1 MFDRLLSVRLG
12 VVLVLLLSVTA
23 CAPAAPATP
32 TAPPP
37 KPTAQQPVAKPTE
50 KPAAA
55 PTAAEKVA
63 AKPTEKPASKAAF
76 DEKAVADFYRGKTVR
91 IIVGASPG
99 GGYDTYSRLIAKHM
113 GKYIPGN
120 PTVIV
125 ENMPGAGSIVAAN
138 HIYSAAPKD
147 GTVIGNIFGT
157 LVLEQL
163 FQTKGVEFDMGK
175 FHYLGVPAAEI
186 YLVILPKKVG
196 VTKME
201 DIMGPNGKQVVMG
214 GITGS
219 TVEHAPLL
227 LHNVFGANIK
237 VVTGYAGT
245 AKIRLAIDSGEVDGF
260 VNSWQSVKI
269 TNRED
274 VESGRWVVL
283 LQLTDKPLPDLP
295 GKVPTILDFAKTEE
309 QRRIL
314 LFGTNYPNVFGKPY
328 VVAPEVPA
336 DRVAALTEAFQKS
349 MADKE
354 LLADA
359 EKSKLE
365 IAPVSGS
372 EAKRLVVET
381 LAMPAKIK
389 ETLQKVMKPQG

>member
-1 MFDRLLSVRLG
+1 MFSRLLSARLG
-12 VVLVLLLSVTA
+12 VLSMLLLLSVAA

-50 KPAAA
+50 SPV
-55 PTAAEKVA
+55 AEKVA
-63 AKPTEKPASKAAF
+63 AKPTDKPAPKAAF
-76 DEKAVADFYRGKTVR
+76 DERAVADFYRGKTVR

-99 GGYDTYSRLIAKHM
+99 GGYDTYSRVIARHL

-120 PTVIV
+120 PNVIV

-138 HIYSAAPKD
+138 HIYNAAPKD

-157 LVLEQL
+157 LALEQL
-163 FQTKGVEFDMGK
+163 FQTKGIEFDMGK
-175 FHYLGVPAAEI
+175 FHYLGVPVAEI
-186 YLVILPKKVG
+186 YLVILPKRVG
-196 VTKME
+196 VTKIE
-201 DIMGPNGKQVVMG
+201 DIMGPGGKQVVMG
-214 GITGS
+214 GIAGS

-227 LHNVFGANIK
+227 LNNVFGTNIK
-237 VVTGYAGT
+237 VVTGYEGT

-269 TNRED
+269 TNRQD
-274 VESGRWVVL
+274 VESGQWVVL

-295 GKVPTILDFAKTEE
+295 GKVPTIPEFAKNEE
-309 QRRIL
+309 QRQIL
-314 LFGTNYPNVFGKPY
+314 LFGTTYPNVFGKPY
-328 VVAPEVPA
+328 VLAPEVPA